1 MREPA
6 HQAEAQVDQARNIA
20 LPDVLQG
27 LGARRDRYDRA
38 KWRIDG
44 KIISVTGSLF
54 YDHAGEQGGRGA
66 IDLVMYVRGDSFR
79 EALDYLG
86 TPTFGQEAR
95 TLSPISDEPSRER
108 GPFRPPAAVPVHWRQ
123 VRAYLVEDRRLPGA
137 LVDEL
142 HCQGLIYADER
153 RNAVFL
159 RRDEDGQ
166 ATGAMLRGTAPGS
179 TFKGLATGTERER
192 GWFHFAVGDRG
203 VPQLVLA
210 ESAIDAL
217 SYYGL
222 VHGDCP
228 PVGSGAYREVYASTD
243 GAGAL
248 PHALLQRALEDGG
261 LVRVAF
267 DRDERGE
274 AFWQALQERFGG
286 NSLMLW
292 REAPGSGKDWNDLL
306 RARDGEREQAVLD
319 R

>member
-1 MREPA
+1 MGER
-6 HQAEAQVDQARNIA
+6 AQDADSRVSLLRGIA
-20 LPDVLQG
+20 LPEVLQA
-27 LGARRDRYDRA
+27 LGAERDRHDRA
-38 KWRIDG
+38 KWRVDG
-44 KIISVTGSLF
+44 KIISVTGPLF
-54 YDHAGEQGGRGA
+54 YDHAGGRGGRGA
-66 IDLVMYVRGDSFR
+66 IDLVMYVRDTSFR
-79 EALDYLG
+79 EALDYLDRSDLERD
-86 TPTFGQEAR
+86 TWPVSPARAEPT
-95 TLSPISDEPSRER
+95 RER
-108 GPFRPPAAVPVHWRQ
+108 GPFRPPTVAPDHWPGA
-123 VRAYLVEDRRLPGA
+123 RAYLVEERRLPGT

-142 HCQGLIYADER
+142 HGQGLVYADER

-179 TFKGLATGTERER
+179 TFKGLAPGTERER
-192 GWFHFAVGDRG
+192 GWFHFALGDRG
-203 VPQLVLA
+203 VPQLVLT

-228 PVGSGAYREVYASTD
+228 PVGSGAYREIYASTD

-248 PHALLQRALEDGG
+248 PRALLQRVLGEGG

-274 AFWQALQERFGG
+274 AFWQALRERYGG
-286 NSLMLW
+286 DSLMLW
-292 REAPGSGKDWNDLL
+292 RETPGAGKDWNDLL
-306 RARDGEREQAVLD
+306 RAREGERAQPGLD